1 MGLLLTMGEKVPKT
15 TGTAEGSAGAR
26 GGPAGLIGLTLVG
39 AEGFRGGVGIGLVG
53 VRDFPVV
60 PTTIGFAVASVP
72 TGESVASE
80 LAGSSVA
87 SELAGASVASE
98 LAGASVASELAGAS
112 TTSVLISE
120 CSSSSWDPALT

>member
-60 PTTIGFAVASVP
+60 PTTIGLAVASVP
-72 TGESVASE
+72 TGV
-80 LAGSSVA
+80 SVA

-98 LAGASVASELAGAS
+98 LAGAATASELTGAS